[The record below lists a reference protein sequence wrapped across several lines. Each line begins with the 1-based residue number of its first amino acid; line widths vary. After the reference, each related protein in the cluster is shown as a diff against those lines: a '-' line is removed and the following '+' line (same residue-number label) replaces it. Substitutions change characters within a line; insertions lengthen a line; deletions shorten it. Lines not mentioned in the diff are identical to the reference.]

1 MVAMSPRMAMPKIE
15 MDVYSFGLLMWEL
28 WHEKLPFG
36 GDIKEAIEVV
46 LQEDQRPMI
55 RGEGDES
62 MIIEEG
68 EEHNSLKDTWVENQ

>member
-1 MVAMSPRMAMPKIE
+1 MPEPNAE

-68 EEHNSLKDTWVENQ
+68 EERNSLKDTWVENQ